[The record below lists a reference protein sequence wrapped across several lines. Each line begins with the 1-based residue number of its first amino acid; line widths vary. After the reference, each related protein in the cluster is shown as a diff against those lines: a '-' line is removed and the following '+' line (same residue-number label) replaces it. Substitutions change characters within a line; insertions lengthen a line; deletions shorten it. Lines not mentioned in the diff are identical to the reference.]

1 MLIVRKNTN
10 RYLVISIIVRNFANS
25 FKRFIAIM
33 DKNYTEKQEKL
44 ARFAKALGHPARI
57 AVMQFLARQEECY
70 FGDIHE
76 ELPIAKATVSQHLS
90 ELKDAGLI
98 QGTIEMPKVKYCINR
113 ENWQL
118 AQELFKEFFD
128 KASCKKKGCCGKD

>member
-1 MLIVRKNTN
+1 MFVKIRIDIWSHQLLFVTLRTN
-10 RYLVISIIVRNFANS
+10 FNV
-25 FKRFIAIM
+25 M
-33 DKNYTEKQEKL
+33 DKNYSEKQEML

-57 AVMQFLARQEECY
+57 AVMQFLAKQEQCY

-98 QGTIEMPKVKYCINR
+98 QGTIEIPKVKYCINQ

-118 AQELFKEFFD
+118 AQELFKEFFGTTI
-128 KASCKKKGCCGKD
+128 CKGTGCCGK

>member
-1 MLIVRKNTN
+1 MFVTLRTN
-10 RYLVISIIVRNFANS
+10 
-25 FKRFIAIM
+25 FKVM
-33 DKNYTEKQEKL
+33 EKNYTEKQEKL

-98 QGTIEMPKVKYCINR
+98 QGTIEMPKVKYCINQ

-118 AQELFKEFFD
+118 AQGLFKEFFA
-128 KASCKKKGCCGKD
+128 KTPCKGKGCCGKD

>member
-1 MLIVRKNTN
+1 MFVKLRIDIRPYQLLFVTLRTN
-10 RYLVISIIVRNFANS
+10 

-98 QGTIEMPKVKYCINR
+98 QGTIEMPKVKYCINW

-128 KASCKKKGCCGKD
+128 KAPCKKKGCCGKN

>member
-1 MLIVRKNTN
+1 
-10 RYLVISIIVRNFANS
+10 
-25 FKRFIAIM
+25 M

-118 AQELFKEFFD
+118 TQELFKEFFD